1 MGLVRDYKQASI
13 VYTIWHILLRAHFQL
28 RHDMYTI
35 TSTFPTHFV
44 GINDN
49 IVLSPNTLMRNIIN
63 FKMC

>member
-44 GINDN
+44 GH
-49 IVLSPNTLMRNIIN
+49 STL
-63 FKMC
+63 

>member
-1 MGLVRDYKQASI
+1 MFMKLIKSITMGLIRDYKQASI

-44 GINDN
+44 GH
-49 IVLSPNTLMRNIIN
+49 STL
-63 FKMC
+63 

>member
-1 MGLVRDYKQASI
+1 MGLIRDYKQASI

-44 GINDN
+44 VHGKCHPIAL
-49 IVLSPNTLMRNIIN
+49 I
-63 FKMC
+63 KAKG